1 MQKQRKRVITISQN
15 NQSKNSIKILKS
27 HSITDYYKNPSLG
40 GQMHL
45 SFGHKASNTEIT
57 PSRWMDREHQSL
69 EKVREIRFE
78 ENYDPKGNYLYFDK

>member
-1 MQKQRKRVITISQN
+1 MSKDFWNKTKLIGKNAKTKKESDNHIRSLTITRI
-15 NQSKNSIKILKS
+15 
-27 HSITDYYKNPSLG
+27 PSLG

-69 EKVREIRFE
+69 EKVWENRFE
-78 ENYDPKGNYLYFDK
+78 ENYDPKGNYFYFNK